1 MLISGRPCGWRLGAL
16 LALMALPA
24 AAAPQAA
31 ATAEAPVTERTQ
43 KLSLKPHR
51 VKGMLL
57 GYGYTV
63 GEFTGQVRTRTQSL
77 RAVVFTSDSAKTTFT
92 VGRTGAP
99 ETEAPI
105 KAACDGGQSKLTVAW
120 IPFDRDDLTYI
131 CRFEGGPVDADFAL
145 ALSKGSLMG
154 RLAQPQRAAELTWNG
169 TTVRAQTKLMGG
181 IGMALLGGGKTVS
194 YVITKDGR
202 EIGAL
207 MRGPMQ
213 PTFYL
218 PREGD
223 PDREAAA
230 MMALSLFFFA
240 DPADRG

>member
-1 MLISGRPCGWRLGAL
+1 MRLFGLRLAAL
-16 LALMALPA
+16 LTLAALPA
-24 AAAPQAA
+24 AAQAP
-31 ATAEAPVTERTQ
+31 EAPVTERTQ

-63 GEFTGQVRTRTQSL
+63 GEFTGQVRTRSQSI
-77 RAVVFTSDSAKTTFT
+77 RAVVFNADSARTTFT
-92 VGRTGAP
+92 VGKVGAP
-99 ETEAPI
+99 EAAAPI
-105 KAACDGGQSKLTVAW
+105 RAACDGGQSKLTIAW
-120 IPFDRDDLTYI
+120 ITFDRDDLAYI
-131 CRFEGGPVDADFAL
+131 CRFEGGPPDADFAL
-145 ALSKGSLMG
+145 ALSKGSLLG

-169 TTVRAQTKLMGG
+169 TTVRAHTKLMGG

-194 YVITKDGR
+194 YIITNLDGR

>member
-1 MLISGRPCGWRLGAL
+1 MRLAASR
-16 LALMALPA
+16 LAHLGGSARRA
-24 AAAPQAA
+24 QAP
-31 ATAEAPVTERTQ
+31 EAPVTERTQ

-57 GYGYTV
+57 GYGYTL
-63 GEFTGQVRTRTQSL
+63 GEFTGQVRTRSQSM

-92 VGRTGAP
+92 IGKVGAP
-99 ETEAPI
+99 ETAAPI
-105 KAACDGGQSKLTVAW
+105 KAACDGGQSRLAIVGIT
-120 IPFDRDDLTYI
+120 FDRDDLTYI
-131 CRFEGGPVDADFAL
+131 CKFEGGPADADFAL

-154 RLAQPQRAAELTWNG
+154 RLAQPQRAAAMTWNG
-169 TTVRAQTKLMGG
+169 NTVQAHTKLMGG
-181 IGMALLGGGKTVS
+181 IGMALLGGGKTIS

-218 PREGD
+218 PRESD
-223 PDREAAA
+223 PNREAAA
-230 MMALSLFFFA
+230 MIALSLFFFA
-240 DPADRG
+240 DPADRS

>member
-1 MLISGRPCGWRLGAL
+1 MRVPGRLFGWRLAL
-16 LALMALPA
+16 VLSLAAVPA
-24 AAAPQAA
+24 VAAPPQA
-31 ATAEAPVTERTQ
+31 TEAPVTERTQ

-63 GEFTGQVRTRTQSL
+63 GEFTGQVRTRTQSM
-77 RAVVFTSDSAKTTFT
+77 RAVVFNSDSAKTTFT

-99 ETEAPI
+99 ETTPTI
-105 KAACDGGQSKLTVAW
+105 KAACDGGQSKLTIAW
-120 IPFDRDDLTYI
+120 ITFDRDDLAYI
-131 CRFEGGPVDADFAL
+131 CRFEGGPADADFAL

-154 RLAQPQRAAELTWNG
+154 RLAQPQRAAELTWKG
-169 TTVRAQTKLMGG
+169 TTVRAHTKLMGG
-181 IGMALLGGGKTVS
+181 VGMALLGGGKTVS
-194 YVITKDGR
+194 YVITNKDGR

-207 MRGPMQ
+207 MRGPLQ

>member
-1 MLISGRPCGWRLGAL
+1 MRLFGWRLAAL
-16 LALMALPA
+16 LTLAALPA
-24 AAAPQAA
+24 AAQAPAA
-31 ATAEAPVTERTQ
+31 PERPVTERTQ

-63 GEFTGQVRTRTQSL
+63 GEFTGQVRTRSQSL

-92 VGRTGAP
+92 VGKVGA
-99 ETEAPI
+99 ETAAPVA
-105 KAACDGGQSKLTVAW
+105 AACDGGQSKLTIAW
-120 IPFDRDDLTYI
+120 ITFDRDDLTYI
-131 CRFEGGPVDADFAL
+131 CRFEGGPADADFAL
-145 ALSKGSLMG
+145 ALSKGSLLG
-154 RLAQPQRAAELTWNG
+154 RLSQPQRAAELTWNG
-169 TTVRAQTKLMGG
+169 VTVQAHTKLMGG
-181 IGMALLGGGKTVS
+181 IAMAMLGGGKTVS

-207 MRGPMQ
+207 IRGPMQ

-218 PREGD
+218 PPVGD
-223 PDREAAA
+223 PNREAAA

-240 DPADRG
+240 DPADRA